1 MTSTRVA
8 LLGGLALAIGLF
20 GYARATDHQDHAGHA
35 PASAPSGAPSGY
47 SAVMLDASQ
56 VGPLGLATVPIAERD
71 FVKRLRTVGVVALD
85 ETKTAHV
92 HTKVKGFVEAL
103 PAAFVG
109 QSVERGQVLCAIY
122 SQAVYAAQLEYLS
135 LLGTPAL
142 DDDGVTFPRIREAA
156 RQRMLAWDVPQAQID
171 QLEKTKKPQR
181 TFAIGAPRSGTI
193 VAKQAVLGTYV
204 EPGTELFTISDLSH
218 VWVIADVYEA
228 DLPSVAVGQAA
239 KLAIEG
245 VAEPLPAKV
254 AFLSPTIAASTR
266 TLEVRF
272 DVDNRKS
279 NVRPGA
285 FVTVTMDIPLG
296 RGLAVPEDAVIATGA
311 RKIAFV
317 VHDGHVTPREIA
329 VGPLIA
335 GSYRVLSGLVAG
347 DKVATGAQFLLDSES
362 RLKAQTSPGGHGG
375 H

>member
-1 MTSTRVA
+1 MTSRRAA
-8 LLGGLALAIGLF
+8 LLGALAVVSALF
-20 GYARATDHQDHAGHA
+20 GFARATDHQGHAGHT
-35 PASAPSGAPSGY
+35 PAPSGVPSGY
-47 SAVMLDASQ
+47 SAVMVDPSQ
-56 VGPLGLATVPIAERD
+56 VGPLGLATVTLAERD
-71 FVKRLRTVGVVALD
+71 FVKSVRTVGVVALD
-85 ETKTAHV
+85 ETRTAHV

-122 SQAVYAAQLEYLS
+122 SQAVYAAELEFLS
-135 LLGTPAL
+135 LLGTTAL
-142 DDDGVTFPRIREAA
+142 DDGATFPRIREAA
-156 RQRMLAWDVPQAQID
+156 RQRLLAWDVPKAQID
-171 QLEKTKKPQR
+171 QLEKTRKPQR

-228 DLPSVAVGQAA
+228 DLPNVALGQEA

-245 VAEPLPAKV
+245 VPDPLPAKV
-254 AFLSPTIAASTR
+254 AFLSPTIEPSTR

-272 DVDNRKS
+272 DVDNSKS

-311 RKIAFV
+311 RNIVFV
-317 VHDGHVTPREIA
+317 VHDGHVMPHEIA

-335 GSYRVLSGLVAG
+335 GHYRVLSGLVAG
-347 DKVATGAQFLLDSES
+347 DEVATGAQFLLDSES